1 MQTLPF
7 SMVGAWLQLN
17 GYSTPTHL
25 SFANISG
32 GIFVAL
38 LISMVIGASL
48 ISTIANS
55 TKAATANANV
65 TGGAKDLTTLLPLVF
80 VAAVIIRSVKEGIG
94 E

>member
-1 MQTLPF
+1 MQTMPLSIVSPYLMLQGFNMPRAQF
-7 SMVGAWLQLN
+7 SNAL
-17 GYSTPTHL
+17 
-25 SFANISG
+25 SG
-32 GIFVAL
+32 GVFVAL

-80 VAAVIIRSVKEGIG
+80 VAAVIIRSVKEGI